1 MKFPAASVWGI
12 QKIII
17 PIWNKFLL
25 NFKIDFFVGVQ
36 QVLVTGV
43 ADNPMVTA
51 HPL

>member
-17 PIWNKFLL
+17 QIWNRFLL

-51 HPL
+51 YPL

>member
-1 MKFPAASVWGI
+1 MKFPAASVKGI

-17 PIWNKFLL
+17 QKWCGISL

-43 ADNPMVTA
+43 TDNPMVTA
-51 HPL
+51 YPL